1 MTTTAPTTTTGA
13 GAGAAAGAADIINDS
28 SSGYPVLSPSMSVLA
43 HYIVNIIHQL
53 QDNDVWRN
61 TINHK
66 IKEK

>member
-1 MTTTAPTTTTGA
+1 MTTNAPTTTAGA
-13 GAGAAAGAADIINDS
+13 GAGAAGVADIINDS

-43 HYIVNIIHQL
+43 HYIVHIIHQL

>member
-1 MTTTAPTTTTGA
+1 MTTTAPTTTTT
-13 GAGAAAGAADIINDS
+13 AAGAADIINDS

-43 HYIVNIIHQL
+43 HYIVHIIHQL

>member
-1 MTTTAPTTTTGA
+1 MTTNAPTTT
-13 GAGAAAGAADIINDS
+13 GAAAGAADIINDS

-43 HYIVNIIHQL
+43 HYIVHIIHQL

>member
-1 MTTTAPTTTTGA
+1 MTTNAPTTA
-13 GAGAAAGAADIINDS
+13 GAGAAGVADIINDS

-43 HYIVNIIHQL
+43 HYIVHIIHQL

>member
-13 GAGAAAGAADIINDS
+13 GAAGAADIINDS